1 MFNVCVFKQPFKL
14 RIIFSS
20 FFLAFLM
27 DSILH
32 AYYNISEFAASRGR
46 RRNKLFGSR
55 YSSRRHR
62 GDRRRSSCRLERRI
76 G

>member
-1 MFNVCVFKQPFKL
+1 
-14 RIIFSS
+14 
-20 FFLAFLM
+20 M

-46 RRNKLFGSR
+46 RRNKLFGLR
-55 YSSRRHR
+55 CSSRRHR
-62 GDRRRSSCRLERRI
+62 GGRRRSSCRLERRI